1 MDIGHPLSDWTDR
14 DGDCGDGNEEDEDED
29 RAGRLC
35 GLCTC
40 SRPYMKCSERQGR
53 EIRNVVLLFSNPVW
67 SGANTIPSTL
77 IKNITSL
84 SSTLAYQ
91 DTISA
96 NLTTLSTTNSE
107 TQDGIIR
114 GLLYVPDLSATN
126 PCYEQQYDII
136 PRNATTQATLP
147 PTNYNLIALAPW
159 FNASCTKAYLASA
172 RLDPIRA
179 FVFYRPNNSTRE
191 PQGADSPIWD
201 LEDGDAWRSQNR
213 FPIFAI
219 PGAEGNKM
227 MRQLSLYSG
236 NISQI
241 PYGDQIQQVYD
252 PHDNDFVRIWTELT
266 IKDRDSVPAM
276 WTWILTVVGVVLFII
291 ACLSLTMHLVQRRRR
306 ISLRRRVLSGEVDLE
321 AMGIKRVTVPVDHVK
336 GFPLFTYSFQ
346 PEIISTPSTTRPPK
360 SLRSPRSQRTS
371 SESAVPKSRARR
383 SSLHSSTS
391 TTATNYQPQCHICL
405 ENYVDRDSIIRE
417 LPCGHIFHP
426 ECIDEFL
433 SLNSSLCPICKRN
446 MLPHNYCPKIT
457 NGMVRRERA
466 IRRLRERVVLDD
478 SDDEEGEVKSKGWG
492 KRLFGTDKAA
502 PLSTETPMTP
512 VTPSKSPKAAQESA
526 NTRPPASV
534 DIEAALPSTVQRPLE
549 PTQEEQ
555 EDSDQPLSQPEA
567 QGPSPPQPQPSRPA
581 AVAQH
586 SQRNKR
592 RKPGGLRLN
601 VPDLDS
607 QQTSPRPEGRKS
619 PSALARARMR
629 ALAGTPFDDPDGRS
643 PAWKR
648 YVVKVFPGFS

>member
-1 MDIGHPLSDWTDR
+1 M
-14 DGDCGDGNEEDEDED
+14 
-29 RAGRLC
+29 
-35 GLCTC
+35 
-40 SRPYMKCSERQGR
+40 Q
-53 EIRNVVLLFSNPVW
+53 
-67 SGANTIPSTL
+67 
-77 IKNITSL
+77 TS
-84 SSTLAYQ
+84 LAYQ

-114 GLLYVPDLSATN
+114 GLLYVPDLSTSD

-159 FNASCTKAYLASA
+159 FNASCTKAYLESA

-191 PQGADSPIWD
+191 PQGADSPMWD
-201 LEDGDAWRSQNR
+201 LGDGDAWRSQNR

-219 PGAEGNKM
+219 PGVEGHEM
-227 MRQLSLYSG
+227 MRQLSFYSG

-241 PYGDQIQQVYD
+241 PHGDQIQQKYD
-252 PHDNDFVRIWTELT
+252 PHDDDYVRIWTELT
-266 IKDRDSVPAM
+266 VKDRGSVPAM
-276 WTWILTVVGVVLFII
+276 WTWILTVVSVVLFII

-321 AMGIKRVTVPVDHVK
+321 AMGIKRVTVPVTHVK

-346 PEIISTPSTTRPPK
+346 PDTISTPSTMRPSK
-360 SLRSPRSQRTS
+360 STRSPRSMRADQRTI
-371 SESAVPKSRARR
+371 SESTTGRSRARR
-383 SSLHSSTS
+383 GSQNSATS
-391 TTATNYQPQCHICL
+391 TVATNYQPQCHICL
-405 ENYVDRDSIIRE
+405 EYYVDRASIIRE

-433 SLNSSLCPICKRN
+433 GLNSSLCPICKRN
-446 MLPHNYCPKIT
+446 MLPRNYCPKIS

-466 IRRLRERVVLDD
+466 IRRLRERVILDE
-478 SDDEEGEVKSKGWG
+478 SDDEEAEAKSKHWG
-492 KRLFGTDKAA
+492 MRLFGTDKAA
-502 PLSTETPMTP
+502 LSTTETPMTP
-512 VTPSKSPKAAQESA
+512 VIPSKSPKAGQEAA
-526 NTRPPASV
+526 NTSTPS
-534 DIEAALPSTVQRPLE
+534 DLEAASLPRTLE

-555 EDSDQPLSQPEA
+555 EDLEQPSSQSVGQEPPQSQP
-567 QGPSPPQPQPSRPA
+567 QLPQPA

-586 SQRNKR
+586 SHRNKPH
-592 RKPGGLRLN
+592 KIGGLRLH
-601 VPDLDS
+601 VPSSDDS
-607 QQTSPRPEGRKS
+607 KQAHQRPEGRKS

-648 YVVKVFPGFS
+648 YTVKVFPGFS